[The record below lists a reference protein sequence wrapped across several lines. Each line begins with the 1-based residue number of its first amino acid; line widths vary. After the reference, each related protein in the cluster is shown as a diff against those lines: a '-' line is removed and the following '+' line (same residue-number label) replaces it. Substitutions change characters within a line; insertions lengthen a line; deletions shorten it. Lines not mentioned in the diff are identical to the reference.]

1 MSNQSPCTD
10 PLYPCTVLTLAEKSA
25 VLDDLTRLL
34 HRQPMLLDEAEA
46 VKAAIRALRK
56 AATVDDCQVRKIPVY
71 GMGQAKDAVYSQRGD
86 DYLLEAQRVAEENP
100 PNTSD
105 MPENASENPPETVED
120 AENPPETVEDAENP
134 PKVPPKK
141 RNGGWRC

>member
-10 PLYPCTVLTLAEKSA
+10 PPYPCTALTLAEKSA

-56 AATVDDCQVRKIPVY
+56 AATADDCRVRKIPVY
-71 GMGQAKDAVYSQRGD
+71 GMGRASGAAYSQRGD
-86 DYLLEAQRVAEENP
+86 DYLLEAQRVAEENQ
-100 PNTSD
+100 PNMSD
-105 MPENASENPPETVED
+105 MPENAPKNPPETVE
-120 AENPPETVEDAENP
+120 EAENP
-134 PKVPPKK
+134 PKK
-141 RNGGWRC
+141 RNSGWRC

>member
-10 PLYPCTVLTLAEKSA
+10 PLYPCTVLTLAEKNYA
-25 VLDDLTRLL
+25 LERLMWL
-34 HRQPMLLDEAEA
+34 RKHMMVVNFRETEA
-46 VKAAIRALRK
+46 VDAAIRALRK
-56 AATVDDCQVRKIPVY
+56 AATADDCRVRKIPVY
-71 GMGQAKDAVYSQRGD
+71 GMGQAKDTTYSQRGD

-100 PNTSD
+100 PNASD

-120 AENPPETVEDAENP
+120 AENPP
-134 PKVPPKK
+134 KK

>member
-10 PLYPCTVLTLAEKSA
+10 PLYPCTALTLAEKSA
-25 VLDDLTRLL
+25 ALEQLTWLRK
-34 HRQPMLLDEAEA
+34 HMLAVNFREYEA

-56 AATVDDCQVRKIPVY
+56 ATTVDGCRVRRIPVY

-105 MPENASENPPETVED
+105 MPENASENPPETVEN
-120 AENPPETVEDAENP
+120 AENS

>member
-1 MSNQSPCTD
+1 MT
-10 PLYPCTVLTLAEKSA
+10 
-25 VLDDLTRLL
+25 
-34 HRQPMLLDEAEA
+34 
-46 VKAAIRALRK
+46 AAIRALRK
-56 AATVDDCQVRKIPVY
+56 AATVDDCRVRKIPVD
-71 GMGQAKDAVYSQRGD
+71 GMGRASGAAYSQRGD

-105 MPENASENPPETVED
+105 MPENASENPPETVEN
-120 AENPPETVEDAENP
+120 AENS

>member
-10 PLYPCTVLTLAEKSA
+10 PPYPCTALTLAEKSA
-25 VLDDLTRLL
+25 ALEHLTWLRK
-34 HRQPMLLDEAEA
+34 HMLAVNFREYEA
-46 VKAAIRALRK
+46 VDAAIRALRK
-56 AATVDDCQVRKIPVY
+56 ATTVDDCRVRRIPVY

-105 MPENASENPPETVED
+105 MPENASENPPETVE
-120 AENPPETVEDAENP
+120 NAENP

>member
-1 MSNQSPCTD
+1 MINQSPCTD
-10 PLYPCTVLTLAEKSA
+10 PLYPCTALTLAEKSA
-25 VLDDLTRLL
+25 ALDSLTRLL

-56 AATVDDCQVRKIPVY
+56 ATTVDDCRVRRIPVY
-71 GMGQAKDAVYSQRGD
+71 GMGRASGAAYSQRGD

-100 PNTSD
+100 PNASD
-105 MPENASENPPETVED
+105 MPENAPKNPPETVE
-120 AENPPETVEDAENP
+120 EAENP

-141 RNGGWRC
+141 RNSGWRC

>member
-10 PLYPCTVLTLAEKSA
+10 PLCPCTALTLAEKNYA
-25 VLDDLTRLL
+25 LDGLTHLL
-34 HRQPMLLDEAEA
+34 RRQPLLLDEAEA
-46 VKAAIRALRK
+46 VTAAIRALRK
-56 AATVDDCQVRKIPVY
+56 AATVDDCRVRKIPVY
-71 GMGQAKDAVYSQRGD
+71 GMGRASGAAYSQRGD

-105 MPENASENPPETVED
+105 MPENASENPPETVE
-120 AENPPETVEDAENP
+120 EAENP

>member
-56 AATVDDCQVRKIPVY
+56 AATADDCRVRKIPVY

-86 DYLLEAQRVAEENP
+86 DYLLEAQRVAGENL
-100 PNTSD
+100 PNMSD
-105 MPENASENPPETVED
+105 MPENASENLP
-120 AENPPETVEDAENP
+120 ENPPETVEEAENP
-134 PKVPPKK
+134 PKK
-141 RNGGWRC
+141 RNSGWRC

>member
-1 MSNQSPCTD
+1 MSNQSPRTD
-10 PLYPCTVLTLAEKSA
+10 PPYPCTALTLAEKSA

-46 VKAAIRALRK
+46 VKAAICALRK
-56 AATVDDCQVRKIPVY
+56 AATADECRVRKIPVY
-71 GMGQAKDAVYSQRGD
+71 GMGQAKDAAYSQRGD

-105 MPENASENPPETVED
+105 MPENASENPPETVE
-120 AENPPETVEDAENP
+120 EAENP

>member
-10 PLYPCTVLTLAEKSA
+10 PLYPCTALTLAKKSA
-25 VLDDLTRLL
+25 ALDSLTRLL

-56 AATVDDCQVRKIPVY
+56 ATTVDDCRVRRILVY
-71 GMGQAKDAVYSQRGD
+71 GMGQARNAVYSQRGD
-86 DYLLEAQRVAEENP
+86 DYLLEAQRVAEENL

-105 MPENASENPPETVED
+105 MPENAPKNPPETVKE
-120 AENPPETVEDAENP
+120 AEN
-134 PKVPPKK
+134 PPKK

>member
-10 PLYPCTVLTLAEKSA
+10 PLYPCTALTLAEKSA

-56 AATVDDCQVRKIPVY
+56 AATVDDCRVRKIPVY

-100 PNTSD
+100 PNASD
-105 MPENASENPPETVED
+105 MPENAS
-120 AENPPETVEDAENP
+120 ENPPETVEDAENP

>member
-10 PLYPCTVLTLAEKSA
+10 PLYPCTALTLAEKSA
-25 VLDDLTRLL
+25 ALEQLTWLRK
-34 HRQPMLLDEAEA
+34 HMLAVNFHEYEA
-46 VKAAIRALRK
+46 VDAAIRALRK
-56 AATVDDCQVRKIPVY
+56 ATTVDDCRVRRIPVY

-105 MPENASENPPETVED
+105 MPENASENPPETVE
-120 AENPPETVEDAENP
+120 EAENP

>member
-10 PLYPCTVLTLAEKSA
+10 PLYPCTALTLAEKSYALDGLTWLRKHMLA
-25 VLDDLTRLL
+25 VNFREL
-34 HRQPMLLDEAEA
+34 EA
-46 VKAAIRALRK
+46 VDAAIRALRK
-56 AATVDDCQVRKIPVY
+56 AATADDCRVRKIPVY
-71 GMGQAKDAVYSQRGD
+71 GMGQAKDTAYSQRGD

-105 MPENASENPPETVED
+105 MPENASENPPETVE
-120 AENPPETVEDAENP
+120 EAENP

>member
-10 PLYPCTVLTLAEKSA
+10 PQYPCTTLTLAEKNDA
-25 VLDDLTRLL
+25 LERLMWL
-34 HRQPMLLDEAEA
+34 RKHMLVVNFRETEA
-46 VKAAIRALRK
+46 VDAAIRALRK
-56 AATVDDCQVRKIPVY
+56 AATVDDCRVRRIPVY
-71 GMGQAKDAVYSQRGD
+71 GMGQARDAVYSQRGD

-120 AENPPETVEDAENP
+120 AENPP
-134 PKVPPKK
+134 KVPPKK

>member
-10 PLYPCTVLTLAEKSA
+10 PLYPCTVLTLAEKNYALERLMWLRKHMLA
-25 VLDDLTRLL
+25 VNFR
-34 HRQPMLLDEAEA
+34 EYEA
-46 VKAAIRALRK
+46 VDAAIHALRK
-56 AATVDDCQVRKIPVY
+56 AATVDDCRVRKIPVY
-71 GMGQAKDAVYSQRGD
+71 GMGQARVAAYSQRGD

-120 AENPPETVEDAENP
+120 AENPP
-134 PKVPPKK
+134 KVPPKK

>member
-10 PLYPCTVLTLAEKSA
+10 PLYPCTALTLAEKNYA
-25 VLDDLTRLL
+25 LDGLTHLL
-34 HRQPMLLDEAEA
+34 RRQPLLLDEAEA
-46 VKAAIRALRK
+46 VTAAIRALRK
-56 AATVDDCQVRKIPVY
+56 AATVDDCRVRKIPVY
-71 GMGQAKDAVYSQRGD
+71 GMGRASGAAYSQRGD

-120 AENPPETVEDAENP
+120 AENPP
-134 PKVPPKK
+134 KVPPKK